1 MQRLQEKRKIRL
13 RYILILRYKLGGYY
27 LSYYY
32 FKIFVPFKTNEES
45 LVIVYIKLNQIK
57 DFLCIIIINKKEMG
71 INKKLL

>member
-1 MQRLQEKRKIRL
+1 MKREFLPQKLQEMHKIQRQCK
-13 RYILILRYKLGGYY
+13 LILRYKLGGYY

-57 DFLCIIIINKKEMG
+57 DFLCI
-71 INKKLL
+71 